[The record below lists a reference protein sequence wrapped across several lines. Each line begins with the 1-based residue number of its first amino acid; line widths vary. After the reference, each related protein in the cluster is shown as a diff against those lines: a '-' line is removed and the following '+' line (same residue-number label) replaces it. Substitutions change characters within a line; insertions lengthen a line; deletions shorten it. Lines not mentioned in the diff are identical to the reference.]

1 MSTDIKQWRDLVEA
15 YEGSTQIDQTIT
27 RDQTKYGQ
35 EAAQFKMPDDYPE
48 IKTIADLLQSL
59 DRYVEAAKD
68 RIDDPLAQGIISKIR
83 NSHPARTAMDLD
95 RVAKLTNPDK
105 NPTT

>member
-35 EAAQFKMPDDYPE
+35 EASQFKMPTDYPE

-68 RIDDPLAQGIISKIR
+68 RIDDPLAQSIISRLR
-83 NSHPARTAMDLD
+83 NTHPARTAMDLD
-95 RVAKLTNPDK
+95 RVAKLTNPAKKD
-105 NPTT
+105 